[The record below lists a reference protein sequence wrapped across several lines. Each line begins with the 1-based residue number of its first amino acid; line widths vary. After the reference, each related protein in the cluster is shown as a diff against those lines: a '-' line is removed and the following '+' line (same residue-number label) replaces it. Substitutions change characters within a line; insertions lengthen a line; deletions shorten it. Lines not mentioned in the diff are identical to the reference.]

1 MAHAKILKAFIAS
14 KGVSQKF
21 IANKIGMK
29 DGTLSNMLNG
39 RATLKSETLEA
50 VCSAMGVTPAD
61 FFAFK
66 SYVTEKNLM

>member
-14 KGVSQKF
+14 KGVSQTF

-29 DGTLSNMLNG
+29 NATLSNMLNG